1 MSIKVAVGS
10 SNGIRID
17 QHFGSGDKFYIF
29 ELLSDG
35 SSKFIETIE
44 IKDDDIA
51 KEKEKMKLEVLD
63 TDIISSGCSS
73 NASSGC
79 GAGCSSEGGCD
90 SGSGDGCRSG
100 SGGHDNSDLIAKIN
114 LLSPYNAVLVSRI
127 GNKAE
132 KLLTFSGLQVF
143 ENDGLIEKALSRLTI
158 YFKRT
163 HVLY

>member
-44 IKDDDIA
+44 IKDEDIA
-51 KEKEKMKLEVLD
+51 KEKEKIKLEALD
-63 TDIISSGCSS
+63 TDIINS

-79 GAGCSSEGGCD
+79 GSGCGSGGGCG
-90 SGSGDGCRSG
+90 SGSGEGCGSD

-114 LLSPYNAVLVSRI
+114 LLSPYDAVLVSKI

-132 KLLTFSGLQVF
+132 KLLIFSGLQAF

>member
-10 SNGIRID
+10 SNGISID

-44 IKDDDIA
+44 IKDEDIA
-51 KEKEKMKLEVLD
+51 KEKEKIKLEALD

-73 NASSGC
+73 NDSSGC
-79 GAGCSSEGGCD
+79 GSGGGCG
-90 SGSGDGCRSG
+90 SGSGDGCGSD

-114 LLSPYNAVLVSRI
+114 LLSPYDAVLVSKI

-132 KLLTFSGLQVF
+132 KLLTFSGLQAF
-143 ENDGLIEKALSRLTI
+143 ENDGLIEKALSRLSI

-163 HVLY
+163 HALY